1 MAVER
6 DKHHDHG
13 HGHGHGH
20 DQRAKQDDLLWT
32 TRQALQQ
39 RAMPMPKSAVGNIL
53 DKRFATLFSSLRS
66 EKRDGAKSESSGGE
80 REGEGAQLAGRTS
93 EDAPQLKP
101 ADAPRTT
108 GLEES
113 PAMAAPAMA
122 PLEVT
127 TSIDAPQFVA
137 ASDDAPQFRD
147 PVSQQSGT
155 QPGQEVL
162 RAPEVAPPSWVW
174 VASQA
179 LGANLKRLGFEP
191 SELDDIRVSLIRVLA
206 AEFPK
211 LKLLTKLPSSL
222 SPSAPEKVIDD
233 IRVMALAHMM
243 NELLAKSVKDLEKE
257 QEEKEKAAEE
267 KQVEEQQEEVNTQQ
281 EEDSQKHNFEIPRS
295 VSNRYKDIPAI
306 IFDPTDVTAT

>member
-6 DKHHDHG
+6 DKHHAHG
-13 HGHGHGH
+13 NGHGH
-20 DQRAKQDDLLWT
+20 DQSAKQDDMLWT
-32 TRQALQQ
+32 TKQALQQ
-39 RAMPMPKSAVGNIL
+39 RAMPVLKSNVGTLL
-53 DKRFATLFSSLRS
+53 DKRFASLFSSLRN
-66 EKRDGAKSESSGGE
+66 ENRDGATGESRDVE
-80 REGEGAQLAGRTS
+80 REGAQLAGRTA
-93 EDAPQLKP
+93 DDTPQLKA
-101 ADAPRTT
+101 ADAARMASV
-108 GLEES
+108 EEG
-113 PAMAAPAMA
+113 PALAAPTMA
-122 PLEVT
+122 PLEVAP
-127 TSIDAPQFVA
+127 SISAPQLVA
-137 ASDDAPQFRD
+137 TNDDAPQFRD
-147 PVSQQSGT
+147 PSGPQSST
-155 QPGQEVL
+155 QTNQEVL
-162 RAPEVAPPSWVW
+162 RSPQVAPPSWVW

-206 AEFPK
+206 SEFPK

-222 SPSAPEKVIDD
+222 SPTAPEKVVDD

-257 QEEKEKAAEE
+257 QEEKQSEE
-267 KQVEEQQEEVNTQQ
+267 RFEPGDRLE

>member
-6 DKHHDHG
+6 DKHHAHG
-13 HGHGHGH
+13 NGHGH
-20 DQRAKQDDLLWT
+20 DQSAKQDDMLWT
-32 TRQALQQ
+32 TKQALQQ
-39 RAMPMPKSAVGNIL
+39 RAMPMPKSAVGTLL
-53 DKRFATLFSSLRS
+53 DKRFSTLFSSLRS
-66 EKRDGAKSESSGGE
+66 EKRDGAKGESRDSESQ
-80 REGEGAQLAGRTS
+80 GAQVAGRAS
-93 EDAPQLKP
+93 EDAPQLKV
-101 ADAPRTT
+101 ADAPRMAAV
-108 GLEES
+108 EES
-113 PAMAAPAMA
+113 IALAAPTMA
-122 PLEVT
+122 PLEVAP
-127 TSIDAPQFVA
+127 SMSAPQFVA
-137 ASDDAPQFRD
+137 TNDDAPQFRD
-147 PVSQQSGT
+147 PSGPQNGAQQRS
-155 QPGQEVL
+155 QEVL

-206 AEFPK
+206 SEFPK

-257 QEEKEKAAEE
+257 QEEE
-267 KQVEEQQEEVNTQQ
+267 QQQEEQGEEINQLQ

>member
-6 DKHHDHG
+6 DKHHA

-20 DQRAKQDDLLWT
+20 DHSAKQDDMLWT
-32 TRQALQQ
+32 TKQALQQ
-39 RAMPMPKSAVGNIL
+39 RAMPMPKSAVGTLL
-53 DKRFATLFSSLRS
+53 DKRFSTLFSSLRS
-66 EKRDGAKSESSGGE
+66 EKRDGAKGESRDSESQ
-80 REGEGAQLAGRTS
+80 GAQLAGRTS
-93 EDAPQLKP
+93 EDAPQLKV
-101 ADAPRTT
+101 ADAPRMAAV
-108 GLEES
+108 EES
-113 PAMAAPAMA
+113 IALAAPTMA
-122 PLEVT
+122 PLEVAP
-127 TSIDAPQFVA
+127 SMSAPQFVA
-137 ASDDAPQFRD
+137 TNDDAPQFRD
-147 PVSQQSGT
+147 PSGPQNGAQQRS
-155 QPGQEVL
+155 QEVL

-206 AEFPK
+206 SEFPK

-257 QEEKEKAAEE
+257 QEE
-267 KQVEEQQEEVNTQQ
+267 QQQEEQREEVNKLQ